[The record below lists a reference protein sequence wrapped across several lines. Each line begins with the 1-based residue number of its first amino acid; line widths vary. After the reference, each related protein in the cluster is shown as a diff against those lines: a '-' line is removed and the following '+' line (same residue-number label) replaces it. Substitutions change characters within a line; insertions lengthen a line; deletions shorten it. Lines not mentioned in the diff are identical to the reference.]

1 MKREKNAPKK
11 VDERRSPYTQEHEK
25 YEVKWKGWWAEPGA
39 GCAGPYERRQGERVK
54 EWSIL
59 LKGYPCP

>member
-25 YEVKWKGWWAEPGA
+25 YEVKWKG
-39 GCAGPYERRQGERVK
+39 
-54 EWSIL
+54 
-59 LKGYPCP
+59 